1 MHLSP
6 LRLLKFKRGSVFDV
20 DFAMVSIGQIVYAC
34 CKDKNQQICK
44 LGGWVVEADE
54 SSVVIATNPKLVKHL
69 PSVSTAQ
76 ISSDQPR
83 VAFVRLPGSS
93 VVDVLP
99 AGWAGPDSK
108 SLPPLEPCKQTWNVA
123 KSKDLRSSDAEAPA
137 PMVPPSGLTQELAQ
151 MQALFG
157 QAGGDSDD
165 SSDDDL
171 DLEDLGNKARSST
184 YLAPGAGIAG
194 METKK
199 EKKKKD
205 PGFQQLLSSA
215 MASGQNPSELMPM
228 MMMMYMMEQ
237 SKGRKHRDRSSHTL
251 RGGSS
256 SESSDD
262 DLDRA
267 KESGLK
273 AVSALHKMHDRIKK
287 HPSKIIKEFEAEIIQ
302 ELGIMP
308 GQPWS
313 IRDYIKKQ
321 NWGKYKGLFRTA
333 IQDAAAYELLRS
345 GHVQA
350 GMAQLVQNIKSKHQ
364 AILQGGDWTTAW
376 LLTGI
381 PDPLIKREFGG
392 SRQEL
397 AVVSGYIDALHK
409 LRKRVKEAQTTAGQ
423 EDEDE
428 DGAKK
433 K

>member
-1 MHLSP
+1 
-6 LRLLKFKRGSVFDV
+6 
-20 DFAMVSIGQIVYAC
+20 MVSLGQIVYAC
-34 CKDKNQQICK
+34 CKDKNEQICK

-54 SSVVIATNPKLVKHL
+54 SSVVVGTNPKPVKQL
-69 PSVSTAQ
+69 PAVSIAQ
-76 ISSDQPR
+76 ASTDQPR
-83 VAFVRLPGSS
+83 IAFVRLPGSS

-99 AGWAGPDSK
+99 AGWKGPDSK
-108 SLPPLEPCKQTWNVA
+108 SLPPLEQCKRAWEIA

-137 PMVPPSGLTQELAQ
+137 STVLPGGLTRELTQ

-157 QAGGDSDD
+157 QGGGDSDD
-165 SSDDDL
+165 SSNDDL

-184 YLAPGAGIAG
+184 YLAPGAGLAG
-194 METKK
+194 AEPKK

-205 PGFQQLLSSA
+205 SGLQQLLTTA
-215 MASGQNPSELMPM
+215 MASGQNPSDVMPM

-237 SKGRKHRDRSSHTL
+237 SKGRKSRARSSQTL
-251 RGGSS
+251 HGGSS
-256 SESSDD
+256 SESSDE

-381 PDPLIKREFGG
+381 PDPLVKREFGG

-409 LRKRVKEAQTTAGQ
+409 LRKRVKEAQSSTGQ

-428 DGAKK
+428 EASKK